1 MWNRTPGR
9 AAELTG
15 RGATAAADPAA
26 AAAGR
31 DAVLLSLADDR
42 AVLAVAGEGGGLAD
56 ALGAAV
62 LVDTSTVSPA
72 TSRRLA
78 AAVGRDQMVAAPIMG
93 PPAAVAGGAATY
105 LLGGPEATVARL
117 EPLWES
123 LSSSHRWCGEDP
135 GTATTFKVLGNYP
148 LMSGLAALSE
158 VVAVA
163 QAAGLG
169 DPALREFL
177 GQSPLVAPALQNR
190 LDDMVDG
197 DHRGWF
203 AARLGAKDVA
213 LFEEARR
220 RRPVCGPGWPR
231 RCGAAMRP
239 STASGSP
246 TPTSR
251 RWSSSPRP
259 EATGPRVR
267 RARRRA
273 QAASRAVASTAPDED
288 TTRAN
293 ATWAAGTGSGASQAP

>member
-1 MWNRTPGR
+1 MPQRPPLRLAVLGLGSMGRALAGRLVDQGHAVCVWNRTPGR

-135 GTATTFKVLGNYP
+135 GTATTFKVLGNYL

-213 LFEEARR
+213 LFEEL
-220 RRPVCGPGWPR
+220 
-231 RCGAAMRP
+231 AA
-239 STASGSP
+239 
-246 TPTSR
+246 
-251 RWSSSPRP
+251 
-259 EATGPRVR
+259 
-267 RARRRA
+267 
-273 QAASRAVASTAPDED
+273 
-288 TTRAN
+288 
-293 ATWAAGTGSGASQAP
+293 AAGLRPRLAEAVRGRYEALDGLGLSDADIAAVVELLRP